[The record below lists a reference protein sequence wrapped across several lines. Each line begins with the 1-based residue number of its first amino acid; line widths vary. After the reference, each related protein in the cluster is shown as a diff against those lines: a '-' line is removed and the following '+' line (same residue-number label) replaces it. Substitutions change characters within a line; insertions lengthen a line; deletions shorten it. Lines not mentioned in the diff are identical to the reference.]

1 MPVTARLRPLYR
13 AVQPRWVRHL
23 GRAVAVAFVVMCI
36 AFVLIRLIPGDPVL
50 MVLGDRA
57 TPESIAE
64 YRQLLGLTGSLPEQF
79 GRYLV
84 NVLRGDLGRS
94 LVTRLSVNATIA
106 RTLPVTLWLIGLTLL
121 IGTLLAVPLALVA
134 ALYRRSWFG
143 HAFRVISSVLLA
155 TPVFLSALVAIL
167 IFSIMLGIA
176 PVAGYDET
184 FPANLGNLWLPS
196 LVICGVLVPIFARV
210 LQSSILDTLQQ
221 EFVETAVI
229 RGLPQRLLIWRYLM
243 RPSLAPTIGLL
254 GYVVGQ
260 LLGAAV
266 VVEIIFGLPGIGTE
280 LINAVMGRDYPVV
293 QGIVFVFGLLVVLV
307 NYIADII
314 TGLVDPRTRA
324 A

>member
-1 MPVTARLRPLYR
+1 
-13 AVQPRWVRHL
+13 
-23 GRAVAVAFVVMCI
+23 MCI
-36 AFVLIRLIPGDPVL
+36 AFALIRLIPGDPVL

-57 TPESIAE
+57 TPESVAE

-79 GRYLV
+79 ARYMV
-84 NVLRGDLGRS
+84 NVLHGDLGRS

-106 RTLPVTLWLIGLTLL
+106 RTLPVTVWLIGLTLV
-121 IGTLLAVPLALVA
+121 IGTLMAVPLALAA

-155 TPVFLSALVAIL
+155 TPVFLSALLAIL
-167 IFSIMLGIA
+167 IFALILGVA
-176 PVAGYDET
+176 PVAGYDDS
-184 FPANLGNLWLPS
+184 FPANLGYLWLPS
-196 LVICGVLVPIFARV
+196 LVICGVLVPVFSRV
-210 LQSSILDTLQQ
+210 LQSSIVDTLQQ
-221 EFVETAVI
+221 EFVETAII
-229 RGLPQRLLIWRYLM
+229 RGLPRRWLIWRYLM

-293 QGIVFVFGLLVVLV
+293 QGIVFVFGILVVFI
-307 NYIADII
+307 NYVADVLSGI
-314 TGLVDPRTRA
+314 VDPRTRTA
-324 A
+324 